1 MFALKAF
8 VASNHQFHLKLN
20 SLPVVLQLST
30 KVLWYDLVAT
40 PTPDLAEARDVHIVH
55 QPSGK
60 NQ

>member
-8 VASNHQFHLKLN
+8 VASNHQFHLRLN

-40 PTPDLAEARDVHIVH
+40 PDLAEARDVHIVH